1 MTDQIDYIIMDG
13 LGNRFIIL
21 DDRETAR
28 GFSATEVRILA
39 DDTHAETGGCDQ
51 LVVLE
56 GSDVSDCF
64 MRIYNADGGEVDAC
78 GNVTRCVGWLL
89 SEELCKERVVIDTQA
104 GQLFATCS
112 KSTQVSVDMGRPRL
126 EWQEIPLKSEMNT
139 LHLDI
144 NDGELADPVAVSM
157 GNPHM
162 VFFVDDVDAIDFEQD
177 GLGKRLESH
186 VFYPEKTNVGVA
198 QIVDRSHIKLR
209 VFERAVGET
218 LACGTGACAA
228 AVAAMRREQV
238 ERNVTMH
245 LRGGN
250 LQVRWDENGH
260 VVMTGET
267 HFSRRGVLSL

>member
-21 DDRETAR
+21 DDREAAR
-28 GFSATEVRILA
+28 GFSEADVCMLA
-39 DDTHAETGGCDQ
+39 DDAHAETGGCDQ

-56 GSDVSDCF
+56 KSESSDCF

-89 SEELCKERVVIDTQA
+89 SEELGKERVVIDTQA
-104 GQLFATCS
+104 GQLFATSS

-126 EWQEIPLKSEMNT
+126 EWQEIPLRNEMDT

-144 NDGELADPVAVSM
+144 NDGVLSDPVAISM

-162 VFFVDDVDAIDFEQD
+162 VFFVDDVDAINFEQG
-177 GLGKRLESH
+177 GLGQRLESH
-186 VFYPEKTNVGVA
+186 AFYPEKTNVGVA
-198 QIVDRSHIKLR
+198 HIVDRSHITLR

-228 AVAAMRREQV
+228 AVAAMRRGLVEQ
-238 ERNVTMH
+238 NVTMH
-245 LRGGN
+245 LRGGD
-250 LQVRWDENGH
+250 LQIAWDENGH
-260 VVMTGET
+260 VIMTGET
-267 HFSRRGVLSL
+267 HFSRRGVLAL